1 MGIKQNLETLLQSI
15 PSNVKLVAVS
25 KTQSSDAILQAY
37 GCGQRVFGENRHKEL
52 IEKVSALP
60 KDIDWHYIGS
70 LQRSNVKYVVPRVSL
85 IHSVD
90 CDKLL
95 EEINKEAAKCSK
107 VIDVLFEVHIA
118 SENTKSGWSIEELT
132 SYLSEKRY
140 RDYPYI
146 RVRGL
151 MAMATYTENKD
162 QIRSEFKTLVDL
174 FGSYKA
180 SFFKFNDSFNIISAG
195 MSGDYE
201 IAIECGANMIRLGS
215 SIFKL

>member
-1 MGIKQNLETLLQSI
+1 MGIKQNIETLLQTI
-15 PSNVKLVAVS
+15 PANVKLVAVS
-25 KTQSSDAILQAY
+25 KTQSNDAILQAY
-37 GCGQRVFGENRHKEL
+37 ECGQRIFGENRHKEL
-52 IEKVSALP
+52 MEKVSALP
-60 KDIDWHYIGS
+60 KDIVWHYIGA

-90 CDKLL
+90 SDKLL

-107 VIDVLFEVHIA
+107 VMDVLFEVHIA
-118 SENTKSGWSIEELT
+118 NEQTKSGWSIEELS
-132 SYLSEKRY
+132 SYISKKTY

-151 MAMATYTENKD
+151 MAMATNTEDEEK
-162 QIRSEFKTLVDL
+162 IRSEFQILANLYKT
-174 FGSYKA
+174 
-180 SFFKFNDSFNIISAG
+180 FKTSHFKLNDSFNIISAG

-215 SIFKL
+215 SIFKI